1 MANRPSNSRLINVI
15 NWGIDK
21 RIPLGFVDTVIDK
34 ETGDLIGFMQDD
46 EFYKLGAKPKKKPKA
61 PEMPE
66 VSGLTAADINFG
78 IPGGGVD
85 PRRASAYLNSSDPRL
100 SEAAQKIILA
110 QTAGLMDLDGNVAE
124 TAISRLDE
132 ANRLQAAADQKFNEK
147 IKQETTDKKKKA
159 NQEAVQGGYQVPYP
173 DLEKADKPTPKTTA
187 SVTGGNTGIP
197 ATKIQ
202 PTYTGQRQ
210 GTAASAAALGLPES
224 DLTRPSTPVEKL
236 ARDAST
242 PKDGTTPKGGT
253 GGGTGGGKGD
263 GKKKET
269 PLTDAEQREQA
280 LDVAAGED
288 FALPETIFNNVPSLK
303 RILNRYVKEN
313 WTESKLRKA
322 IRDDVWYR
330 KNSAEIKARYVQL
343 YNYRDLVATGQA
355 DGSTDYE
362 KQISTLERQIADRA
376 RQVGSAIASDP
387 AALRKAAEN
396 MYITNVGIDDAMTT
410 DFIAAAIRPITSMI
424 GGQPTEGYSGQALKD
439 YQAIQDIARSNGF
452 RVKDIIPGDSN
463 ERQVLEGIATGRI
476 DANRIA
482 QDARRLAAQGQPQYV
497 RDLLGQGYNL
507 DQVFAPY
514 RQTMANLLEINAD
527 EIDLNDS
534 TLRSAI
540 SDKGDM
546 NIFDF
551 KKTLKQDSRWQ
562 YTENAKQE
570 VSDMTLK
577 ILRDFGFQG

>member
-1 MANRPSNSRLINVI
+1 MANRPSNSRIVNVI
-15 NWGIDK
+15 NWGVDK
-21 RIPLGFVDTVIDK
+21 RIPLGFIDTVIDK
-34 ETGDLIGFMQDD
+34 ETGNLIGFMQDG
-46 EFYKLGAKPKKKPKA
+46 EFYEPGAKPKKKPKA

-66 VSGLTAADINFG
+66 VSGLTAADINAG
-78 IPGGGVD
+78 IPNGGVD
-85 PRRASAYLNSSDPRL
+85 PRQAAAYLNSSDPRL

-124 TAISRLDE
+124 TAISRRDE
-132 ANRLQAAADQKFNEK
+132 AAKLQSAADQEFTKA
-147 IKQETTDKKKKA
+147 IKTETIEKKKQA
-159 NQEAVQGGYQVPYP
+159 NQEAVTKGYQIPYP
-173 DLEKADKPTPKTTA
+173 DLEKPPKTETKSKA
-187 SVTGGNTGIP
+187 ATTGGYSGIP
-197 ATKIQ
+197 SSQVQA
-202 PTYTGQRQ
+202 TYTGARQ
-210 GTAASAAALGLPES
+210 SAAASNAALGLSSAQMAPA
-224 DLTRPSTPVEKL
+224 TP
-236 ARDAST
+236 T
-242 PKDGTTPKGGT
+242 PTPTPQANLGAT
-253 GGGTGGGKGD
+253 GGGAGDGKGD

-269 PLTDAEQREQA
+269 PLTDAQQREQA

-343 YNYRDLVATGQA
+343 YNYRDLVAIGQA

-362 KQISTLERQIADRA
+362 KQISTLERQIADKARA
-376 RQVGSAIASDP
+376 MGSAIASDP
-387 AALRKAAEN
+387 EALRRAAEN

-410 DFIAAAIRPITSMI
+410 DFIAAAIRPITSTI
-424 GGQPTEGYSGQALKD
+424 GGVATQTYSGEALKD
-439 YQAIQDIARSNGF
+439 YQTIQDIARSNGL
-452 RVKDIIPGDSN
+452 RVKDIIPGGFN
-463 ERQVLEGIATGRI
+463 ERQVLEGIATGRL
-476 DANRIA
+476 DPNRIA
-482 QDARRLAAQGQPQYV
+482 QDTRILAQQGQPQYV
-497 RDLLGQGYNL
+497 RDLLSQGYNL

-546 NIFDF
+546 NVYDF
-551 KKTLKQDSRWQ
+551 KKTLKQDNRWQ

-570 VSDMTLK
+570 VSDATLK
-577 ILRDFGFQG
+577 ILRDFGLQG